1 MRVSEVMNPRV
12 AKVGPKTPLAE
23 ILQLMLRSHLNDLV
37 VVDRKDKLL
46 GIVTY
51 GDLSRRLLP
60 TQQEL
65 IDHEEYLIDPG
76 LMEER
81 VVDIVNVPVEE
92 IMTRKV
98 VTVSPQSQAIKAGA
112 TMTAHHV
119 KQLPVVEGDKV
130 VGIISHTD
138 IGWDLLKRYGHHGR
152 GR

>member
-1 MRVSEVMNPRV
+1 MRVSEVMNQRV

-76 LMEER
+76 LMEDR
-81 VVDIVNVPVEE
+81 VVDVVNVPVEE
-92 IMTRKV
+92 IMTKKV
-98 VTVSPQSQAIKAGA
+98 ITVSPRFQAIKAGA

-138 IGWDLLKRYGHHGR
+138 IGWGLLMRYGQHTR